1 MLARAAALSR
11 RWIGTAGE
19 AERSTRAA
27 AMSLYVGGVIAAGG
41 ALLVQFAP
49 RTYPHPWMALT
60 LLLAALVLSV
70 FKLRLPLGR
79 GNSTMSMAYAVDF
92 AALMMIGSDLA
103 MVIAAAGVLT
113 QCTVRVK
120 RRQPRLSHGVQ
131 RGVGDHRRAGR
142 RLGVVGPRR
151 QRRTSASCC
160 RWSCR
165 CRRRR

>member
-11 RWIGTAGE
+11 RWIGAPGE

-27 AMSLYVGGVIAAGG
+27 AMSLYVGGVIVAGG

-49 RTYPHPWMALT
+49 RTYPHPFLALT

-92 AALMMIGSDLA
+92 AALMLVGADLA
-103 MVIAAAGVLT
+103 MVVAAAGVLT

-120 RRQPRLSHGVQ
+120 RRQPVYRTAFSVASVIIAVHVAGWVWSVLGGNANGAALYMLAMPLS
-131 RGVGDHRRAGR
+131 A
-142 RLGVVGPRR
+142 
-151 QRRTSASCC
+151 AA
-160 RWSCR
+160 
-165 CRRRR
+165 